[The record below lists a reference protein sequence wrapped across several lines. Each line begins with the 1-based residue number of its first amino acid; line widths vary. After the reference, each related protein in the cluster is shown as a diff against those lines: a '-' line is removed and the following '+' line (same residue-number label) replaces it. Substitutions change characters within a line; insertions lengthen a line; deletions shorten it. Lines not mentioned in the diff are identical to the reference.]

1 MSGKVEFTKMQ
12 GLGNDYIYVNTIAQ
26 KIACPEK
33 IAIRLSDRRFG
44 IGSDGLILIGNSN
57 VADFSMRIFN
67 ADGSEAKMCGNG
79 SRCVGRYLYEKGL
92 TDKTTIFLE
101 TLSGIK
107 ILRLSL
113 DDQGQ
118 VSSVSVDMGTAELL
132 KVGNGNAF
140 YQDPLQSLDR
150 IFTATTI
157 NMGNPHI
164 VLMVDDA
171 DTVDVAKYG
180 SDIEKSAMFP
190 GGINVE
196 FAQRLSYGHIR
207 MRVWERGSGI
217 TMACGTGACA
227 TVVAFTLA
235 GSVIGET
242 QVEMDG
248 GSLFISF
255 DADSGKVQM
264 RGPAVTVF
272 EGSVVI

>member
-1 MSGKVEFTKMQ
+1 
-12 GLGNDYIYVNTIAQ
+12 
-26 KIACPEK
+26 
-33 IAIRLSDRRFG
+33 
-44 IGSDGLILIGNSN
+44 
-57 VADFSMRIFN
+57 
-67 ADGSEAKMCGNG
+67 MCGNG
-79 SRCVGRYLYEKGL
+79 SRCVGDIFMKKAA
-92 TDKTTIFLE
+92 DKTTISLE

-140 YQDPLQSLDR
+140 YQDPFQSLDR

-190 GGINVE
+190 GGISVE

-217 TMACGTGACA
+217 TMACAQAHVQQLCFHTCRLGER
-227 TVVAFTLA
+227 
-235 GSVIGET
+235 ET
-242 QVEMDG
+242 QV
-248 GSLFISF
+248 
-255 DADSGKVQM
+255 KWM
-264 RGPAVTVF
+264 RHFVHQF
-272 EGSVVI
+272 